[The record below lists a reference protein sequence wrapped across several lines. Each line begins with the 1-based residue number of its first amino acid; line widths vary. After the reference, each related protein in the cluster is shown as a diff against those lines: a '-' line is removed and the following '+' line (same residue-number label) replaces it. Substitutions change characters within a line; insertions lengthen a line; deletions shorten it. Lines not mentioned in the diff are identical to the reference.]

1 MTEKEY
7 KLLREL
13 DGFLNELRILFYSK
27 YYKEKIDNISKKTSQ
42 SEVENQISS
51 ILKKPFFEI
60 DISKEHKSFR
70 KEYRLRKNSSNRL
83 SINLEQYEEQ
93 LIKLLAMLNDYERNT
108 QCDTKTTNGKYFG
121 YLANG
126 LSNEVK

>member
-70 KEYRLRKNSSNRL
+70 
-83 SINLEQYEEQ
+83 
-93 LIKLLAMLNDYERNT
+93 
-108 QCDTKTTNGKYFG
+108 
-121 YLANG
+121 
-126 LSNEVK
+126 

>member
-27 YYKEKIDNISKKTSQ
+27 YYKEKIDNISKKTSR

-93 LIKLLAMLNDYERNT
+93 LIKLLAMLNDYEKENNIE
-108 QCDTKTTNGKYFG
+108 Q
-121 YLANG
+121 
-126 LSNEVK
+126 

>member
-13 DGFLNELRILFYSK
+13 DGFLNELRILLYSK

-60 DISKEHKSFR
+60 NISKEHKSLR
-70 KEYRLRKNSSNRL
+70 KEYRLRKNSSNRI

-93 LIKLLAMLNDYERNT
+93 LIKLLAMLNDYEKEN
-108 QCDTKTTNGKYFG
+108 NI
-121 YLANG
+121 
-126 LSNEVK
+126 E

>member
-60 DISKEHKSFR
+60 DI
-70 KEYRLRKNSSNRL
+70 
-83 SINLEQYEEQ
+83 
-93 LIKLLAMLNDYERNT
+93 
-108 QCDTKTTNGKYFG
+108 
-121 YLANG
+121 
-126 LSNEVK
+126 